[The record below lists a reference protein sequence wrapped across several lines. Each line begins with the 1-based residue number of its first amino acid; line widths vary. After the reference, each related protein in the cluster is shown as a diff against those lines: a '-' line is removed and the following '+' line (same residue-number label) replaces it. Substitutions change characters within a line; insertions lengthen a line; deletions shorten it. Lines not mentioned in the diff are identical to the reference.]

1 MNSQGND
8 IVTYFGDNR
17 HYTRYLKV
25 KAVSNV
31 GVLEEHTVSYSLEM
45 KFHEFYF
52 PWKFAQSVG
61 WVH

>member
-52 PWKFAQSVG
+52 P
-61 WVH
+61 